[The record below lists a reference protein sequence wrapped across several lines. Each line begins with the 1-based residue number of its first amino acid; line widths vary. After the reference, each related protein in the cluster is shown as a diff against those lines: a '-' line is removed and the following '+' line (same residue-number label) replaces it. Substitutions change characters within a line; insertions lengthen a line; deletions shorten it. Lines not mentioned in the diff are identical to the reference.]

1 MFQYII
7 SYGRCQALISF
18 YHLLISNTGQ
28 CLVSVFPVISYQ
40 LNLTTD
46 SRYDIINKSELVGQA
61 NIRQYSSDPEGLKQ
75 AIEDRTIEDVIQLVN
90 SQIRIVESGKV
101 RSGQDPMKRAEDALK
116 GLSSDQRSGLME
128 RLMTEAGA

>member
-1 MFQYII
+1 M
-7 SYGRCQALISF
+7 RALRGTK
-18 YHLLISNTGQ
+18 H
-28 CLVSVFPVISYQ
+28 VVQ
-40 LNLTTD
+40 LHEILCVMD
-46 SRYDIINKSELVGQA
+46 VGQA
-61 NIRQYSSDPEGLKQ
+61 NIRQYSSDPDGLKQ

>member
-1 MFQYII
+1 M
-7 SYGRCQALISF
+7 
-18 YHLLISNTGQ
+18 
-28 CLVSVFPVISYQ
+28 VSAFPVISHQ
-40 LNLTTD
+40 LNLTTNP
-46 SRYDIINKSELVGQA
+46 RYDIINKS
-61 NIRQYSSDPEGLKQ
+61 
-75 AIEDRTIEDVIQLVN
+75 DRTIEDVIQLVN

>member
-1 MFQYII
+1 M
-7 SYGRCQALISF
+7 SF
-18 YHLLISNTGQ
+18 KEETIE
-28 CLVSVFPVISYQ
+28 V
-40 LNLTTD
+40 
-46 SRYDIINKSELVGQA
+46 NKGGELVGEA
-61 NIRQYSSDPEGLKQ
+61 NIRQYSSDPDGLKQ

-90 SQIRIVESGKV
+90 SQIRIVESGKI